1 MCRLLKG
8 FSTAVSAIVH
18 VTPQFD
24 EPYCSTVPECEF
36 QILYGRQLI
45 RFRTQTPQEKAD
57 WIAALGGQP
66 PCPPCPSQSD
76 ATPTLWEA
84 MAVDVALFAAQARD
98 KVDCGLVHAFVFD
111 TSLPSF
117 SSIIMQA
124 CCTEGDEH

>member
-45 RFRTQTPQEKAD
+45 RFRAQTPQEKAD
-57 WIAALGGQP
+57 WIAALGGAQP
-66 PCPPCPSQSD
+66 PCPPAHRSQM
-76 ATPTLWEA
+76 PLR
-84 MAVDVALFAAQARD
+84 LFGRRWRLTWR
-98 KVDCGLVHAFVFD
+98 CL
-111 TSLPSF
+111 LRRRE
-117 SSIIMQA
+117 IR
-124 CCTEGDEH
+124 